1 MTAATLERRPLGKP
15 GRVSLTDF
23 LLARITENESS
34 ALYAGAH
41 RDRALAECWA
51 QRQLVH
57 LHQDPIHGCRDDG
70 WPCMTLRILALPH
83 ADHHDYD
90 GSWRPANT
98 SLRVMSYG
106 RHRLG
111 A

>member
-1 MTAATLERRPLGKP
+1 MTAAMLQRRPLGRQ

-23 LLARITENESS
+23 LLARITENEAS
-34 ALYAGAH
+34 ALYAGRN

-57 LHQDPIHGCRDDG
+57 LHADPVHGCRDDG
-70 WPCMTLRILALPH
+70 WPCMTLKILALPH

-90 GSWRPANT
+90 EIWRPVST
-98 SLRVMSYG
+98 SLKVMTYG

-111 A
+111 S

>member
-1 MTAATLERRPLGKP
+1 MTAATLERRPLGKR

-23 LLARITENESS
+23 LLARITENESA
-34 ALYAGAH
+34 ALYSGSH

-57 LHQDPIHGCRDDG
+57 LHQDPIHGCREDG

-90 GSWRPANT
+90 DAWRPVST
-98 SLRVMSYG
+98 SLQVMSYG
-106 RHRLG
+106 RHRRVC
-111 A
+111 

>member
-23 LLARITENESS
+23 LLARISENEST

-51 QRQLVH
+51 HRQLIH

-83 ADHHDYD
+83 ADHHDYN
-90 GSWRPANT
+90 STWRPVST
-98 SLRVMSYG
+98 SLQVMSYG
-106 RHRLG
+106 RHRR
-111 A
+111 AV

>member
-1 MTAATLERRPLGKP
+1 MTIAPLVRRPLGKP

-23 LLARITENESS
+23 LLARITENEAIALS
-34 ALYAGAH
+34 AGRR
-41 RDRALAECWA
+41 RDRSLAECWA

-57 LHQDPIHGCRDDG
+57 LHQDPVHGCREDG

-90 GSWRPANT
+90 GTWRPINT
-98 SLRVMSYG
+98 SLKVMSYG
-106 RHRLG
+106 RHR
-111 A
+111 AR